1 MKICI
6 SINNII
12 CAFFQLKLLLIAIE
26 STNEDGKPEISLNP
40 GATKLKSSTVGYRF
54 LTFSQVIFGHYSKC
68 RYFIAQDADE
78 VRRVLVF
85 CKVI

>member
-1 MKICI
+1 MFCEGMKICI

-40 GATKLKSSTVGYRF
+40 GATKLKSSTVGYKF
-54 LTFSQVIFGHYSKC
+54 VTF
-68 RYFIAQDADE
+68 
-78 VRRVLVF
+78 
-85 CKVI
+85 